1 VDVHALTGD
10 RSPIVES
17 EATGMRRSL
26 KLALIIGV
34 CLLVLGIALLWALP
48 EILRR
53 VAQDQ
58 ITKRTGRLAVIED
71 VDLNLFTGHL
81 AMKKFRLA
89 EREGPEPFVEFER
102 FEVRL
107 APMALLRSHVLVREL
122 TLATPTIR
130 IVRTGPGEFNFSDLL
145 TGTGAPAPAPTPS
158 RFTVTVERLS
168 LSRGRITVGDRAVSP
183 PTDWLVQDL
192 DVDVKSLS
200 TQAGAAPGQLSLRAK
215 VNEAVLVANADALRI
230 EPHQLHAT
238 LSLDGFETRRLTPY
252 VYGPLGTPYRPKGG
266 RFAVRLTSTVDSDA
280 QEVRKAVLSGTM
292 SLEGEAFAKVGRQD
306 PFVSATRVGVEI
318 KEADLLS
325 RTLTIRQ
332 VALEGL
338 DLKVRRDVQGVI
350 DVLEMFTPKASPAAT
365 AASAPPPVKPASPPA
380 PGERR
385 TLFPVIRALGRG
397 FEQILVE
404 RIALAPSTAL
414 FVDEGVKPTTTLA
427 LAKLQATVNDFTW
440 PVTKPATIAV
450 STGLPGG
457 GTLNVKGP
465 LTVQPFDAE
474 LTIAIRDAPVGPYQA
489 YIPVP
494 ARLSGRYNGDSKNR
508 IALRNGTLVAQSKGN
523 SWAQN
528 VEIREPGA
536 TRPAIR
542 VERMELMGI
551 DFDWPRRATAV
562 TAGFQ
567 RLRVEV
573 EREADGS
580 FNLRRLFT
588 PPGEAPPAPEP
599 APYTG
604 PPPKGLLE
612 TMRLEFGD
620 VRVKDGFIRFLDRT
634 TQPAFSQDLSRIE
647 LTVTGLGNQPG
658 RRAKV
663 TLQSVVGGDAG
674 LDIRGELNALGAPT
688 FIDLVGELRSFK
700 LPSVDPYVTSNIG
713 WVIKKGELQ
722 YKVRFKLEGDQ
733 LSADNDLVVG
743 QLQVA
748 PASGSDEVKR
758 RLGLPLGLI
767 VALIKDQ
774 KGDIRV
780 NVPVAGT
787 VNDPQFKLG
796 DAIWTAVKNV
806 LVNVVTAPFKAIG
819 RLFSRDGGDKV
830 EVPKVEEPKV
840 EPVTFAAGSSVLS
853 PGMEDH
859 LLRVAEVLRRSPF
872 VNLALTAVVT
882 PADADALRSEAV
894 AARLRDFQKEHG
906 LDDPS
911 AALAEYYKARLPDVF
926 LPATVE
932 EQMTLLREREP
943 APDALLADLRRRRVE
958 ATRERLVTAEGIPA
972 ARLTGGE
979 EIPAAAGP
987 ASAAPPPE
995 AAAEG
1000 RVEFAI
1006 VAGE

>member
-1 VDVHALTGD
+1 
-10 RSPIVES
+10 
-17 EATGMRRSL
+17 MRRSL
-26 KLALIIGV
+26 KLALIIGI

-89 EREGPEPFVEFER
+89 EREGPEPFIEFER

-130 IVRTGPGEFNFSDLL
+130 IVRAGPGEFNFSDLL
-145 TGTGAPAPAPTPS
+145 TGTPAPEPAPAPS

-168 LSRGRITVGDRAVSP
+168 LSRGRITVDDRAVSP

-238 LSLDGFETRRLTPY
+238 LSLDGFETRRLNPY

-266 RFAVRLTSTVDSDA
+266 RFAVTLTSTVDSDA

-325 RTLTIRQ
+325 RTLTIGQ
-332 VALEGL
+332 VALDGL

-365 AASAPPPVKPASPPA
+365 AASAPPPVKPALPPA

-397 FEQILVE
+397 FEQILAE

-427 LAKLQATVNDFTW
+427 LAKLQATINDFTW
-440 PVTKPATIAV
+440 PVKKPATIVV

-457 GTLNVKGP
+457 GTLDVKGP

-508 IALRNGTLVAQSKGN
+508 IALRNGALVAQSKGN

-542 VERMELMGI
+542 VERMELRGI

-599 APYTG
+599 APKPGLAPTG

-634 TQPAFSQDLSRIE
+634 TQPAFSQELSRLE
-647 LTVTGLGNQPG
+647 LTVTGLGNQPA

-663 TLQSVVGGDAG
+663 ALQSVVGGDAG

-688 FIDLVGELRSFK
+688 FVDLVGELRSFK

-713 WVIKKGELQ
+713 WVVKKGELQ
-722 YKVRFKLEGDQ
+722 YKVHFKLEGDQ

-748 PASGSDEVKR
+748 PASGSDEVKQ
-758 RLGLPLGLI
+758 RLGLPLGMI

-774 KGDIRV
+774 KGEIRV
-780 NVPVAGT
+780 NVPVTGT

-796 DAIWTAVKNV
+796 DAIWTAVRNV
-806 LVNVVTAPFKAIG
+806 LMNVVTAPFKAIG
-819 RLFSRDGGDKV
+819 RLFSRGGGDKG
-830 EVPKVEEPKV
+830 EEPKVEEPKV

-853 PGMEDH
+853 PAMEDH
-859 LLRVAEVLRRSPF
+859 LLRVAGVLRQSPF
-872 VNLALTAVVT
+872 VNLALTAV
-882 PADADALRSEAV
+882 PARADAEALRSEAV
-894 AARLRDFQKEHG
+894 AARLRDFMKEQG
-906 LDDPS
+906 LDDSS
-911 AALAEYYKARLPDVF
+911 AALAAYYKARLPDVP

-932 EQMTLLREREP
+932 EQMALLREREL
-943 APDALLADLRRRRVE
+943 APDALLTELGRRRVE
-958 ATRERLVTAEGIPA
+958 ATRERLVTVEGIPA
-972 ARLTGGE
+972 ARLTGGD

-987 ASAAPPPE
+987 ASAAPPPD